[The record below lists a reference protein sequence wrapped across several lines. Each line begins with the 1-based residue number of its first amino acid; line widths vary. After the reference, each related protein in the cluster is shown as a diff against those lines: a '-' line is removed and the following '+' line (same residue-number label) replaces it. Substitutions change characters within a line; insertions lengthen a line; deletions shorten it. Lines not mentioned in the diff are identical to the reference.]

1 MRLNE
6 LRDNDG
12 ARKARIRVGRGK
24 GSGKGKTGGRGLNGQ
39 KSRSGVSLVGFEGGQ
54 MPLYRRLPK
63 RGFTNISKIEFDVV
77 NIGRLQ
83 SAIDQNKIDI
93 ATVIDVQAMKDAGLV
108 SGNQNGVR
116 LLGMGKLSTKL
127 NVEVAGA
134 SKSAILAVEKM
145 GGKVV
150 LPKPTKVLLEAR
162 EQSAKLHAKKASL
175 KGESADASAIA
186 NVENDSKSA
195 ND

>member
-93 ATVIDVQAMKDAGLV
+93 SKVIDAQAMKDAGLV
-108 SGNQNGVR
+108 SGNRNGVR
-116 LLGMGKLSTKL
+116 LLGKGKLSTKL

-134 SKSAILAVEKM
+134 SKTAILAVEKV

>member
-93 ATVIDVQAMKDAGLV
+93 AKVIDAQAMKDAGLV
-108 SGNQNGVR
+108 SGNRNGVR

-134 SKSAILAVEKM
+134 SKSAILAVEKV
-145 GGKVV
+145 GGKVL
-150 LPKPTKVLLEAR
+150 LPKPTKVLLGAR
-162 EQSAKLHAKKASL
+162 EQSAKLHAKKANL
-175 KGESADASAIA
+175 KGENPDASAIA

>member
-93 ATVIDVQAMKDAGLV
+93 AKVIDAQAMKDAGLV
-108 SGNQNGVR
+108 SGNRNGVR

-134 SKSAILAVEKM
+134 SKTAILAVEKV

-175 KGESADASAIA
+175 KGESADVSAIT

>member
-1 MRLNE
+1 
-6 LRDNDG
+6 
-12 ARKARIRVGRGK
+12 
-24 GSGKGKTGGRGLNGQ
+24 
-39 KSRSGVSLVGFEGGQ
+39 LVGFEGGQ

-93 ATVIDVQAMKDAGLV
+93 AKVIDAQAMKNAGLV
-108 SGNQNGVR
+108 SGNRNGVR

-134 SKSAILAVEKM
+134 SKTAILAVEKV

-150 LPKPTKVLLEAR
+150 LPKPSKVLLGAR
-162 EQSAKLHAKKASL
+162 EQSAKLHAKKATL
-175 KGESADASAIA
+175 KGKSVDAGVIT

>member
-83 SAIDQNKIDI
+83 SAIEQNKIDI
-93 ATVIDVQAMKDAGLV
+93 AKVIDAQAMKDAGLV

-116 LLGMGKLSTKL
+116 LLGMGKLSAKL

-134 SKSAILAVEKM
+134 SKTAILAVEKV

-150 LPKPTKVLLEAR
+150 LPKPTKVLLGAR
-162 EQSAKLHAKKASL
+162 EQSAKLHAKKASH
-175 KGESADASAIA
+175 KGESADASA
-186 NVENDSKSA
+186 NTSVENDSKSA

>member
-83 SAIDQNKIDI
+83 SAIEQNKIDI
-93 ATVIDVQAMKDAGLV
+93 AKVIDAQAMKDAGLV
-108 SGNQNGVR
+108 SGNRNGVR

-134 SKSAILAVEKM
+134 SKTAILAVEKV
-145 GGKVV
+145 GGKVI
-150 LPKPTKVLLEAR
+150 LPKPTKVLLGAR
-162 EQSAKLHAKKASL
+162 EQSAKLHAKKANL
-175 KGESADASAIA
+175 KGESPDASAIT

>member
-77 NIGRLQ
+77 NIGSLQ
-83 SAIDQNKIDI
+83 SAIDQKKIDI
-93 ATVIDVQAMKDAGLV
+93 AKVIDAQAMKDAGLV

-116 LLGMGKLSTKL
+116 LLGMGKLSAKL

-134 SKSAILAVEKM
+134 SKTAILAVEKM

-150 LPKPTKVLLEAR
+150 LPKQTKVLLEAR

-175 KGESADASAIA
+175 KGESADASAIT

>member
-1 MRLNE
+1 
-6 LRDNDG
+6 
-12 ARKARIRVGRGK
+12 
-24 GSGKGKTGGRGLNGQ
+24 
-39 KSRSGVSLVGFEGGQ
+39 LVGFEGGQ

-93 ATVIDVQAMKDAGLV
+93 AKVIDAQAMKDAGLV
-108 SGNQNGVR
+108 SGNRNGVR

-134 SKSAILAVEKM
+134 SKTAILAVEKV

-150 LPKPTKVLLEAR
+150 LPKPTKVLLGAR

-175 KGESADASAIA
+175 KGKSADASAIT

>member
-93 ATVIDVQAMKDAGLV
+93 AKVIDAQAMKDAGLV
-108 SGNQNGVR
+108 SGNRNGVR
-116 LLGMGKLSTKL
+116 LLGMGRLSTKL

-134 SKSAILAVEKM
+134 SKTAILAVEKV

-150 LPKPTKVLLEAR
+150 LPKPTKVLLGAR
-162 EQSAKLHAKKASL
+162 EQSAKLHAKKAGL
-175 KGESADASAIA
+175 KGESADASAIT

>member
-63 RGFTNISKIEFDVV
+63 RGFNNISKIEFDVV

-93 ATVIDVQAMKDAGLV
+93 AKVIDAQAMKDAGLV
-108 SGNQNGVR
+108 SGNRNGVR

-134 SKSAILAVEKM
+134 SKTAILAVEKV

-162 EQSAKLHAKKASL
+162 EQSAKLHAKKAGL
-175 KGESADASAIA
+175 KGESADASAITS
-186 NVENDSKSA
+186 VENDSKSA
-195 ND
+195 NE

>member
-77 NIGRLQ
+77 NIGSLQ
-83 SAIDQNKIDI
+83 SAIDQKKIDI
-93 ATVIDVQAMKDAGLV
+93 AKVIDAQAMKDAGLV

-116 LLGMGKLSTKL
+116 LLGMGELSTKL

-134 SKSAILAVEKM
+134 SKTAILAVEKM

-162 EQSAKLHAKKASL
+162 EQSAKLYAKKASL
-175 KGESADASAIA
+175 KGKSADASAIT

>member
-12 ARKARIRVGRGK
+12 ARKTRIRVGRGK

-63 RGFTNISKIEFDVV
+63 RGFTNISKIEFDII

-83 SAIDQNKIDI
+83 RAIEMNKIDI
-93 ATVIDVQAMKDAGLV
+93 AKVIDAQAMKDAGLV
-108 SGNQNGVR
+108 SGNRNGVR

-127 NVEVAGA
+127 SIEVAGA
-134 SKSAILAVEKM
+134 SKSAILAVEKV

-150 LPKPTKVLLEAR
+150 LPKPTKVLLGAR
-162 EQSAKLHAKKASL
+162 EQSAKLRDKKASL
-175 KGESADASAIA
+175 KGESADASAIT

>member
-93 ATVIDVQAMKDAGLV
+93 AKVIDAQAMKDAGLV
-108 SGNQNGVR
+108 SGNRNGVR

-134 SKSAILAVEKM
+134 SKTAILAVEKV

-162 EQSAKLHAKKASL
+162 EQSAKLHAKKATL
-175 KGESADASAIA
+175 KGESTDASAIA

>member
-1 MRLNE
+1 MTFLNTT
-6 LRDNDG
+6 LSI
-12 ARKARIRVGRGK
+12 KTKKMRVGRGI
-24 GSGKGKTGGRGLNGQ
+24 GSGKGKTSGRGVKGQ
-39 KSRSGVSLVGFEGGQ
+39 KSRSGVAIKSFEGGQ

-83 SAIDQNKIDI
+83 SAIEQNKIDI
-93 ATVIDVQAMKDAGLV
+93 AKVIDAQAMKDAGLV
-108 SGNQNGVR
+108 SGNRNGVR

-134 SKSAILAVEKM
+134 SKTAILAVEKA

-162 EQSAKLHAKKASL
+162 EQSAKLHAKKAKL
-175 KGESADASAIA
+175 KGAGPDTSANTNA
-186 NVENDSKSA
+186 ENDSESA
-195 ND
+195 KD

>member
-12 ARKARIRVGRGK
+12 ARKARVRVGRGK

-83 SAIDQNKIDI
+83 SAIEQNKIDI
-93 ATVIDVQAMKDAGLV
+93 ANVIDAQAMKNAGLI
-108 SGNQNGVR
+108 SGNLNGVR

-127 NVEVAGA
+127 NIEVSGA
-134 SKSAILAVEKM
+134 SKSAILAVEKV

-150 LPKPTKVLLEAR
+150 LPKPTKVFIGAR

-175 KGESADASAIA
+175 KGESVDPRAIT
-186 NVENDSKSA
+186 NVENDSKNA

>member
-83 SAIDQNKIDI
+83 SAIEQNKIDI
-93 ATVIDVQAMKDAGLV
+93 AKVIDAQAMKDAGLV
-108 SGNQNGVR
+108 SGNRNGVR

-134 SKSAILAVEKM
+134 SKSAILAVEKV

-150 LPKPTKVLLEAR
+150 LPKPTKVLLGAR
-162 EQSAKLHAKKASL
+162 EQSAKLHAKKANL
-175 KGESADASAIA
+175 KGKSADASAIT

>member
-12 ARKARIRVGRGK
+12 ARKTRIRVGRGK

-93 ATVIDVQAMKDAGLV
+93 AKVIDTQAMKDAGLV
-108 SGNQNGVR
+108 SGNRNGVR

-134 SKSAILAVEKM
+134 SKTAILAVEKV

-162 EQSAKLHAKKASL
+162 EQSAKLHAKKATL
-175 KGESADASAIA
+175 KGESTDASAIA

>member
-12 ARKARIRVGRGK
+12 ARKTRIRVGRGK

-63 RGFTNISKIEFDVV
+63 RGFTNISKIEFDIV

-83 SAIDQNKIDI
+83 SAVEQNKIDI
-93 ATVIDVQAMKDAGLV
+93 SKVIDAQAMKEAGLV
-108 SGNQNGVR
+108 SGKRNGVR

-134 SKSAILAVEKM
+134 SKTAILAVEKL

-150 LPKPTKVLLEAR
+150 LPKPSKVLLEAR

-175 KGESADASAIA
+175 KGESPDASSIST
-186 NVENDSKSA
+186 VEIGSKSA

>member
-1 MRLNE
+1 MKLNSLNSKKEKSKKRL
-6 LRDNDG
+6 
-12 ARKARIRVGRGK
+12 GRGI

-63 RGFTNISKIEFDVV
+63 RGFNNISKIEFDVV

-93 ATVIDVQAMKDAGLV
+93 AKVIDAQAMKDAGLV
-108 SGNQNGVR
+108 SGNRIGVR

-134 SKSAILAVEKM
+134 SKTALLAVEKV

-150 LPKPTKVLLEAR
+150 LPKPTKVLIEAR

-175 KGESADASAIA
+175 KGESADASAIT

>member
-83 SAIDQNKIDI
+83 SAIEQNKIDI
-93 ATVIDVQAMKDAGLV
+93 AKVIDAQAMKDAGLV
-108 SGNQNGVR
+108 SGNRNGVR

-134 SKSAILAVEKM
+134 SKTAILAVEKV

-162 EQSAKLHAKKASL
+162 EQSAKLHAKKATL
-175 KGESADASAIA
+175 KGESTDASAIA

>member
-83 SAIDQNKIDI
+83 SAIEQNKIDI
-93 ATVIDVQAMKDAGLV
+93 TKVIDAQVMKDAGLV
-108 SGNQNGVR
+108 SGNRNGVR

-127 NVEVAGA
+127 SIEVAGA
-134 SKSAILAVEKM
+134 SKTAILAIEKM
-145 GGKVV
+145 GGNVV
-150 LPKPTKVLLEAR
+150 LPKPTKVLLGAR
-162 EQSAKLHAKKASL
+162 EQSAKLHAKKENL
-175 KGESADASAIA
+175 KGEKPDASATS

-195 ND
+195 DN

>member
-93 ATVIDVQAMKDAGLV
+93 AKVIDAQAMKDAGLV
-108 SGNQNGVR
+108 SGNKNGVR

-134 SKSAILAVEKM
+134 SKTAILAVEKM

-162 EQSAKLHAKKASL
+162 EQSAKLHAKKARL
-175 KGESADASAIA
+175 KGESADESAIT

>member
-12 ARKARIRVGRGK
+12 ARKTRIRVGRGK

-63 RGFTNISKIEFDVV
+63 RGFTNISKIEFDIV
-77 NIGRLQ
+77 NIGSLQ
-83 SAIDQNKIDI
+83 SAIEQNKIDI
-93 ATVIDVQAMKDAGLV
+93 DKVIDAQAMKDAGLV
-108 SGNQNGVR
+108 SGNRNGVR
-116 LLGMGKLSTKL
+116 LLGMGKLSSKL

-134 SKSAILAVEKM
+134 SKTAILAIEKM

-162 EQSAKLHAKKASL
+162 EQSAKLRAKKASL
-175 KGESADASAIA
+175 KGESADASAIT

>member
-63 RGFTNISKIEFDVV
+63 RGFTNISKIEFEVV

-93 ATVIDVQAMKDAGLV
+93 AKVIDVQAMKDAGLV
-108 SGNQNGVR
+108 SGNQNSVR

-134 SKSAILAVEKM
+134 SKTAILAVEKM

-175 KGESADASAIA
+175 KGESADASTIT

>member
-6 LRDNDG
+6 LRDNAG
-12 ARKARIRVGRGK
+12 ARKGRIRVGRGK

-83 SAIDQNKIDI
+83 SAIEQNKIDI
-93 ATVIDVQAMKDAGLV
+93 TKVIDAQVMKDAGLV
-108 SGNQNGVR
+108 SGNRNGVR

-134 SKSAILAVEKM
+134 SKSAVLAVEKE
-145 GGKVV
+145 GGNIV

-162 EQSAKLHAKKASL
+162 EQSTKLHAKKASL
-175 KGESADASAIA
+175 KGESPDASATT
-186 NVENDSKSA
+186 NVENDSEKA

>member
-77 NIGRLQ
+77 NIGSLQ
-83 SAIDQNKIDI
+83 SAIDQKKIDI
-93 ATVIDVQAMKDAGLV
+93 AKVIDAQAMKDAGLV

-134 SKSAILAVEKM
+134 SKTAILAVEKM

-162 EQSAKLHAKKASL
+162 EQSAKLYAKKASL
-175 KGESADASAIA
+175 KGKSADASAIT

>member
-93 ATVIDVQAMKDAGLV
+93 AKVIDAQAMKDAGLV
-108 SGNQNGVR
+108 SGNRNGVR

-134 SKSAILAVEKM
+134 SKTAILAVEKV

-175 KGESADASAIA
+175 KGKNADASAIT

>member
-93 ATVIDVQAMKDAGLV
+93 AKVIDAQAMKDAGVV
-108 SGNQNGVR
+108 SGNRNGVR

-134 SKSAILAVEKM
+134 SKSAILAVEKV

>member
-63 RGFTNISKIEFDVV
+63 RGFTNLSKSEFDVV

-83 SAIDQNKIDI
+83 SAIEQNKIDI
-93 ATVIDVQAMKDAGLV
+93 AKVIDAQAMKDAGLI
-108 SGNQNGVR
+108 SGNRNGVR

-134 SKSAILAVEKM
+134 SKTAILAVEKM

-175 KGESADASAIA
+175 KGESADASA
-186 NVENDSKSA
+186 NTSVENDSKSA

>member
-1 MRLNE
+1 
-6 LRDNDG
+6 
-12 ARKARIRVGRGK
+12 
-24 GSGKGKTGGRGLNGQ
+24 
-39 KSRSGVSLVGFEGGQ
+39 

-83 SAIDQNKIDI
+83 SAIEQNKIDI
-93 ATVIDVQAMKDAGLV
+93 AKVIDAQVMKDAGLV
-108 SGNQNGVR
+108 SGNRNGVR

-134 SKSAILAVEKM
+134 SKSAILAVEKV

-162 EQSAKLHAKKASL
+162 EQSAKLHAKNASL
-175 KGESADASAIA
+175 KGESADASVIT

>member
-12 ARKARIRVGRGK
+12 ARKTRIRVGRGK

-39 KSRSGVSLVGFEGGQ
+39 KARSGVSLVGFEGGQ

-77 NIGRLQ
+77 NVGRLQ
-83 SAIDQNKIDI
+83 SAIEQNKIDVSK
-93 ATVIDVQAMKDAGLV
+93 VIDAQVMKEAGLI
-108 SGNQNGVR
+108 SGTRNGVR
-116 LLGMGKLSTKL
+116 LLGMGKLSSKL
-127 NVEVAGA
+127 NLEVSGA
-134 SKSAILAVEKM
+134 SKTAILAVEKV

-150 LPKPTKVLLEAR
+150 LPKPSRVLLEAR
-162 EQSAKLHAKKASL
+162 EQSAKLHAKKATL
-175 KGESADASAIA
+175 KGESPDSSPIA

>member
-77 NIGRLQ
+77 NIGSLQ
-83 SAIDQNKIDI
+83 SAIDQKKIDI
-93 ATVIDVQAMKDAGLV
+93 AKVIDAQAMKDAGLV

-116 LLGMGKLSTKL
+116 LLGMGELSTKL

-134 SKSAILAVEKM
+134 SKTAILAVEKV

-162 EQSAKLHAKKASL
+162 EQSAKLYAKKASL
-175 KGESADASAIA
+175 KGKSADASAIT

-195 ND
+195 KD

>member
-83 SAIDQNKIDI
+83 SAIDQKKIDI
-93 ATVIDVQAMKDAGLV
+93 AKVIDAQAMKDAGLV

-116 LLGMGKLSTKL
+116 LLGMGKLSAKL

-134 SKSAILAVEKM
+134 SKTAILAVEKM

-150 LPKPTKVLLEAR
+150 LPKQTKVLLEAR

-175 KGESADASAIA
+175 KGESADASAIT

>member
-6 LRDNDG
+6 LRENDG
-12 ARKARIRVGRGK
+12 ARKVRIRVGRGK

-93 ATVIDVQAMKDAGLV
+93 AKVIDAQAMKDAGLV
-108 SGNQNGVR
+108 SGNRNGVR

-134 SKSAILAVEKM
+134 SKSAILAVEKV

-175 KGESADASAIA
+175 KGKSADASAIT

>member
-1 MRLNE
+1 MPATVEESTPPDIATTTL
-6 LRDNDG
+6 
-12 ARKARIRVGRGK
+12 
-24 GSGKGKTGGRGLNGQ
+24 
-39 KSRSGVSLVGFEGGQ
+39 VSLVGFEGGQ

-93 ATVIDVQAMKDAGLV
+93 AKVIAARAMKDAGLV
-108 SGNQNGVR
+108 SGNRYGVR
-116 LLGMGKLSTKL
+116 LLGMGKLSPKL

-134 SKSAILAVEKM
+134 SKTAILAVEKM
-145 GGKVV
+145 GGKVG

-175 KGESADASAIA
+175 KGESAAASAIT

>member
-12 ARKARIRVGRGK
+12 ARKVRIRVGRGK

-83 SAIDQNKIDI
+83 SAIDQNKINI
-93 ATVIDVQAMKDAGLV
+93 AKVIDAQAMKNAGLV
-108 SGNQNGVR
+108 SGNRNGVR

-134 SKSAILAVEKM
+134 SKSAILAVEKV

>member
-93 ATVIDVQAMKDAGLV
+93 AKVIDVQAMKDAGLV

-134 SKSAILAVEKM
+134 SKTAILAVEKV

-162 EQSAKLHAKKASL
+162 EQSAKLRAKKASL

>member
-63 RGFTNISKIEFDVV
+63 RGFNNISKIEFDVA

-93 ATVIDVQAMKDAGLV
+93 AKVIDAQAMKDAGLV
-108 SGNQNGVR
+108 SGNRNGVR

-134 SKSAILAVEKM
+134 SKTAILAVEKV

-162 EQSAKLHAKKASL
+162 EQSAKLHAKKAGL
-175 KGESADASAIA
+175 KGESADASAIT